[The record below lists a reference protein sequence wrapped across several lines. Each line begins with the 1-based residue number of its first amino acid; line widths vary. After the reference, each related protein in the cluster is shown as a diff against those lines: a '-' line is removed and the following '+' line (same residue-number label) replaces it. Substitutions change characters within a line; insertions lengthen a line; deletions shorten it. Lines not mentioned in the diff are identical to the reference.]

1 MKILEDREKLWIG
14 IAAAALLAAMFL
26 QALSSMRLLS
36 ATFDETTHLPS
47 GYTYLATG
55 EFRLNPQHP
64 PLVKLLSALP
74 LVALRPEL
82 DLEDPAWSQEPPD
95 EWSFGHRF
103 LYGNDADRLLFWGRL
118 PNVLLSLL
126 MAFYIFRWARELFG
140 PAAGLAAL
148 FLCAFS
154 PTVIAHARLVTF
166 DLGLAC
172 FGTMALFHLWRHTR
186 HGRLVDLVLA
196 GLALGL
202 ALATKFS
209 GLLLVPVFG
218 LLIFWEAGKRVGR
231 ALLGLGV
238 VLVLAALVIQA
249 SYLFS
254 GDPLLYWKGL
264 MEVNRDHD
272 PSYQYYLMGSF
283 KAGGWW
289 YYFLL
294 AFLFKTPLPT
304 LALMVLSIIFIR
316 RHPASGR
323 SAELYLILPVV
334 LFTAATSALAD
345 NLGIRYLLP
354 VYPLIFIFASRI
366 VLLRH
371 WAFKGLAAL
380 LAVWYL
386 VGSLAIYPDHLSYF
400 NELTGGPSRGHLYLD
415 DSNIDWG
422 QDLKRLKGEL
432 DERGIAFVKLRYGR
446 NDAPGYY
453 GINSRKISDA
463 EWAGDPPPPGVYVFG
478 THLLI
483 RGELYARERALKTDW
498 LSRYEPVGRVGYSC
512 WIFEFE

>member
-1 MKILEDREKLWIG
+1 MKILEARNKLWIG
-14 IAAAALLAAMFL
+14 LAAAALLAAMFL
-26 QALSSMRLLS
+26 QAVVSMRLLS

-55 EFRLNPQHP
+55 DFRLNPQHP
-64 PLVKLLSALP
+64 PLVKLLSAIP
-74 LVALRPEL
+74 LVALGPRL
-82 DLEDPAWSQEPPD
+82 DLEDPAWSQDPYD
-95 EWSFGHRF
+95 EWGFGHRF

-126 MAFYIFRWARELFG
+126 MAFYVFRWARELFG
-140 PAAGLAAL
+140 PSAGLVAL

-166 DLGLAC
+166 DNGLAC
-172 FGTMALFHLWRHTR
+172 FATVALYHLWRHSR
-186 HGRLVDLVLA
+186 QGRLLDLILA
-196 GLALGL
+196 GLGLGL

-209 GLLLVPVFG
+209 GLLFIPIFG
-218 LLIFWEAGKRVGR
+218 LLIGWAAGGRVRR
-231 ALLGLGV
+231 ALLGFGV
-238 VLVLAALVIQA
+238 MLVLAVLIVQA

-264 MEVNRDHD
+264 MQVNRDHD
-272 PSYQYYLMGSF
+272 PTYQYYLMGDF
-283 KAGGWW
+283 KTGGWW

-304 LALMVLSIIFIR
+304 MLLAVMSAIFIR

-323 SAELYLILPVV
+323 HSELFLILPVV
-334 LFTAATSALAD
+334 LFTAATCALAD

-354 VYPLIFIFASRI
+354 IFPLIFIFASRMA
-366 VLLRH
+366 LARH
-371 WAFKGLAAL
+371 WVFKGLVVL
-380 LAVWYL
+380 LGVWYMI
-386 VGSLAIYPDHLSYF
+386 GSLAIYPDHLAYF
-400 NELTGGPSRGHLYLD
+400 NELTGGPGRGHLYLD

-422 QDLKRLKGEL
+422 QDLKRIKSYL
-432 DERGIAFVKLRYGR
+432 DERGIDSVKLRYGR

-453 GINSRKISDA
+453 GIKSRRISDA
-463 EWAGDPPPPGVYVFG
+463 EWASDTPPPGVYVFG

-483 RGELYARERALKTDW
+483 RGELYARERGLKTDW
-498 LSRYEPVGRVGYSC
+498 MSLYEPVGRVGYSC
-512 WIFEFE
+512 WIFEFD

>member
-1 MKILEDREKLWIG
+1 
-14 IAAAALLAAMFL
+14 
-26 QALSSMRLLS
+26 
-36 ATFDETTHLPS
+36 
-47 GYTYLATG
+47 
-55 EFRLNPQHP
+55 
-64 PLVKLLSALP
+64 
-74 LVALRPEL
+74 
-82 DLEDPAWSQEPPD
+82 
-95 EWSFGHRF
+95 
-103 LYGNDADRLLFWGRL
+103 
-118 PNVLLSLL
+118 
-126 MAFYIFRWARELFG
+126 
-140 PAAGLAAL
+140 
-148 FLCAFS
+148 
-154 PTVIAHARLVTF
+154 
-166 DLGLAC
+166 
-172 FGTMALFHLWRHTR
+172 
-186 HGRLVDLVLA
+186 
-196 GLALGL
+196 
-202 ALATKFS
+202 
-209 GLLLVPVFG
+209 
-218 LLIFWEAGKRVGR
+218 
-231 ALLGLGV
+231 
-238 VLVLAALVIQA
+238 
-249 SYLFS
+249 
-254 GDPLLYWKGL
+254 